1 MILAWH
7 LLVAFPDD
15 GRVSVKHEY
24 FANNVAGTLNRAELD
39 REKLLADHM
48 PMVRKIAWHVHG
60 RMSQAIEIDDLMQIG
75 FGALIEALRGFEN
88 RGIDFKHYASTRVR
102 GAMIDCLR
110 REAHMSRGN
119 MVNRRKMNAIRKK
132 LEGEIGG
139 AASDTQIADAMGI
152 SLSDYHDMVSAT
164 SADRFDSLDEV
175 YSDHAIWFADQADS
189 ADTLVEKSQ
198 LMLELI
204 NKIDELAEREA
215 LILQLYFVEEMN
227 LEEIGLLLE
236 IGAARV
242 CQIKKAAL
250 QKLRAKMTH

>member
-1 MILAWH
+1 M
-7 LLVAFPDD
+7 
-15 GRVSVKHEY
+15 KHEH
-24 FANNVAGTLNRAELD
+24 FASNIARTVNRAELD

-75 FGALIEALRGFEN
+75 FGALVEASRGFEY

-110 REAHMSRGN
+110 REARMSRGN
-119 MVNRRKMNAIRKK
+119 MVNRRKMNAMRKK

-139 AASDTQIADAMGI
+139 AASDIQIADAMGI

-164 SADRFDSLDEV
+164 AAERVDSLDEV
-175 YSDHAIWFADQADS
+175 YSDHAIWFADQAET

-198 LMLELI
+198 LMAELTD
-204 NKIDELAEREA
+204 KIGELAEREA
-215 LILQLYFVEEMN
+215 MILQLYFVEEMN
-227 LEEIGLLLE
+227 LEEIGLVLE

-250 QKLRAKMTH
+250 LKLRAKMAH